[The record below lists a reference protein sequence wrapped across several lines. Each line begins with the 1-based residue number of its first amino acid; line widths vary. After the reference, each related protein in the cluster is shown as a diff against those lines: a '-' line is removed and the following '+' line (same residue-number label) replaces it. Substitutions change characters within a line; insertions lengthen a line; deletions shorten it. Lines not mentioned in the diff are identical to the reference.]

1 MTAPTPFFPH
11 SRPSPARTA
20 PAGAGAPV
28 PDDVAVFDRFDVFP
42 PDAGERLA
50 AYDPAPAWEDPIPLG
65 QVRTLPPFPI
75 DALPGWVADM
85 VAAVAEETQTPP
97 DLAACTALAALSTAA
112 GGRAVVD
119 VRGGWREPV
128 NVYVAVALP
137 PANRKS
143 AVFARMTGPL
153 LKAERVM
160 DENAVGAIVEA
171 ETTARLAKAAAE
183 KAAHKAAGAP
193 ADKRDELI
201 AEAVEL
207 AKAAESVD
215 VPARPQLV
223 ADDAT
228 PEEIATLL
236 SEQRGR
242 LAVLSAEGGIFDIIA
257 GRYSGTPNMEVFLK
271 GHAGDLHRVNRR
283 GRHEY
288 IENPALTMG
297 LAVQPSV
304 LEDIARVR
312 GFDERGLL
320 ARFLYSLPVSLVGRR
335 KVLTD
340 PVPADVAD
348 TYAQR
353 LGALVLA
360 LADRTDPAV
369 LPLTPD
375 ADAVLVTRQERTESR
390 LADGGM
396 LAHVRNWSGKVDGAA
411 VRIAGLLH
419 LAAHDQGWARPIDA
433 DTMRAADRIAEY
445 FTHHA
450 LAVFDLMGADPARDR
465 ARTVLDHLR
474 TRKVPVVSKR
484 DLFTGLSRAEFPT
497 TADLDPVLHLLE
509 DHGWLRQEP
518 APERRG
524 RGRPPSP
531 RYETHPHLHAPGA

>member
-1 MTAPTPFFPH
+1 MTSPTPFFPN
-11 SRPSPARTA
+11 SSSSPGHRA
-20 PAGAGAPV
+20 PAGADAPM
-28 PDDVAVFDRFDVFP
+28 PHDGAVFDRAFDGFP
-42 PDAGERLA
+42 PDDLLA
-50 AYDPAPAWEDPIPLG
+50 AFDPPPVWDEPVPLG
-65 QVRTLPPFPI
+65 QVRTLPEFPV

-85 VAAVAEETQTPP
+85 VAAVAEETQTPA
-97 DLAACTALAALSTAA
+97 DLAGCTALAALSTAA

-128 NVYVAVALP
+128 NLYVAVALP

-153 LKAERVM
+153 LKAEQVM
-160 DENAVGAIVEA
+160 DENAIGAIVEA

-183 KAAHKAAGAP
+183 RAAQKAAGA
-193 ADKRDELI
+193 DGGKRDELT
-201 AEAVEL
+201 AEAVAL
-207 AKAAESVD
+207 AQAAESVA

-228 PEEIATLL
+228 PEAVTSLL
-236 SEQRGR
+236 AEQRGR

-271 GHAGDLHRVNRR
+271 GHAGDLLKVNRQ
-283 GRHEY
+283 GRREY
-288 IENPALTMG
+288 IEHPALTMG
-297 LAVQPSV
+297 LAVQPAV
-304 LEDIARVR
+304 LEDIARVK
-312 GFDERGLL
+312 GFEGRGLL

-335 KVLTD
+335 KILTD
-340 PVPADVAD
+340 PVPEQVAD
-348 TYAQR
+348 TYARR

-360 LADRTDPAV
+360 LADWTDPAV

-375 ADAVLVTRQERTESR
+375 ANAALVERQEHTERR
-390 LADGGM
+390 LADGGL
-396 LAHVRNWSGKVDGAA
+396 LAHVRNWGGKVDGAS

-419 LAAHDQGWARPIDA
+419 LAAHEQAWTRPIDA
-433 DTMRAADRIAEY
+433 DTVQAAGRIGDY

-465 ARTVLDHLR
+465 ARSVLDHLR
-474 TRKVPVVSKR
+474 HRKAAVVSKR

-497 TADLDPVLHLLE
+497 TADLDPALALLE
-509 DHGWLRQEP
+509 DHGWVRAGP
-518 APERRG
+518 GPERRG

-531 RYETHPHLHAPGA
+531 RYETHPSLHSPGA

>member
-1 MTAPTPFFPH
+1 M
-11 SRPSPARTA
+11 
-20 PAGAGAPV
+20 
-28 PDDVAVFDRFDVFP
+28 FP
-42 PDAGERLA
+42 PDAGDPLA
-50 AYDPAPAWEDPIPLG
+50 AFDPAPLWEEPIPLG
-65 QVRTLPPFPI
+65 HVRTLPPFPV
-75 DALPGWVADM
+75 DALPRWVADM

-97 DLAACTALAALSTAA
+97 DLAGCTALAALSTAA

-128 NVYVAVALP
+128 NLYIAVALP

-143 AVFARMTGPL
+143 AVFARLTAPL
-153 LKAERVM
+153 LKAEQVM
-160 DENAVGAIVEA
+160 DENAIGAIVEA

-183 KAAHKAAGAP
+183 KAAHKAAGAAP
-193 ADKRDELI
+193 DKRDELT
-201 AEAVEL
+201 AEAVAL
-207 AKAAESVD
+207 AKTAESVD

-228 PEEIATLL
+228 PEAVASLL
-236 SEQRGR
+236 AEQRGR

-271 GHAGDLHRVNRR
+271 GHAGDLLKVNRQ
-283 GRHEY
+283 GRREY

-297 LAVQPSV
+297 LAVQPAV
-304 LEDIARVR
+304 LEDIARVK
-312 GFDERGLL
+312 GFEGRGLL
-320 ARFLYSLPVSLVGRR
+320 ARFLYSLPTSLVGRR

-353 LGALVLA
+353 LGALVLS
-360 LADRTDPAV
+360 LADWTDPAI

-375 ADAVLVTRQERTESR
+375 ANAALVERQERTESR

-396 LAHVRNWSGKVDGAA
+396 LAHVRNWGGKVDGAA

-419 LAAHDQGWARPIDA
+419 LAAHDQAWTRPIDA
-433 DTMRAADRIAEY
+433 DTVRAAGRIAEY

-465 ARTVLDHLR
+465 ARIVLDHLR
-474 TRKVPVVSKR
+474 QRKAPVVSKR
-484 DLFTGLSRAEFPT
+484 DLFTGLSRAEFPI
-497 TADLDPVLHLLE
+497 TADLDPVLALLE
-509 DHGWLRQEP
+509 DHGWLRPEP

-531 RYETHPHLHAPGA
+531 RYETHPHLHTPGG